1 MLRAS
6 QRAAL
11 DALLDLGGDARA
23 LPDVR
28 AAAVQ
33 ALKQIEARLAKAITT
48 DDAPRAHI
56 AAGRVG
62 LARFFAGDDVP
73 AKRPRYPV
81 ITLPWP

>member
-11 DALLDLGGDARA
+11 DILLDLGGDARA

-33 ALKQIEARLAKAITT
+33 ALKQIEARLEKAVTT
-48 DDAPRAHI
+48 DAAQRAHI
-56 AAGRVG
+56 AAALVD
-62 LARFFAGDDVP
+62 LDRFFDGDDVP
-73 AKRPRYPV
+73 AKRPRFPV